1 MRYQCTITKLEKE
14 SKLLAAC
21 EDGFLYVYDFDEA
34 KGGDCKLI
42 HVHDLRSALDGITG
56 KLPYDSM
63 GYRKLP

>member
-1 MRYQCTITKLEKE
+1 M
-14 SKLLAAC
+14 LAAC